1 VAMAIL
7 AGVESAACALV
18 SGAGV
23 DGVLVRF
30 GLEVVGVA
38 CRGGEGV
45 CVSRS
50 TVGSGAMEVRGLW
63 WVKKMANLPLSGW
76 WC

>member
-1 VAMAIL
+1 
-7 AGVESAACALV
+7 
-18 SGAGV
+18 
-23 DGVLVRF
+23 
-30 GLEVVGVA
+30 
-38 CRGGEGV
+38 V